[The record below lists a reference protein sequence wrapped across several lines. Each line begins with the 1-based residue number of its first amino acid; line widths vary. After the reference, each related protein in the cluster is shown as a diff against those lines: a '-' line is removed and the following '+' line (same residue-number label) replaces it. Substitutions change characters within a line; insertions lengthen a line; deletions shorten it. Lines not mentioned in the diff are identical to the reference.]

1 VTLKKRGGSDEKAPG
16 VLHTVKWQMTSEIS
30 TSPALPVVN
39 LIRVPHYS
47 ISMTTSGKGRR
58 SACVERYRQNAV
70 DRLDVSA

>member
-47 ISMTTSGKGRR
+47 FSMTTSGKGRR